1 MFTGIIEEIGQI
13 QAVKHGPAS
22 SRLTIQAAKILSD
35 VQDGDS
41 IAVNGVCLTVTSH
54 SSGYFTADVMHESL
68 RRSALGNL
76 SQGSRVNLERAMAA
90 NGRFGG
96 HIVSGHIDGIG
107 TVREIHEDDIAVWYT
122 ISAAP
127 ALLRYIIEKGSIT
140 IDGIS
145 LTVAKVTAQD
155 FSVSIIPHTAAQ
167 TTLSQRK
174 VGDIVNLENDVIG
187 KYVEKLLRPAEAPTK
202 AETKDTS
209 ITMDFLEK
217 YGF

>member
-1 MFTGIIEEIGQI
+1 MFTGIVEETGFIRSLRLSG
-13 QAVKHGPAS
+13 S
-22 SRLTIQAAKILSD
+22 SGKIAIRAKKVLGGTRI
-35 VQDGDS
+35 GDS
-41 IAVNGVCLTVTSH
+41 IAVNGVCLTVVSLEKD
-54 SSGYFTADVMHESL
+54 GFTADVMAETV
-68 RRSALGNL
+68 RRTNLGDTKI
-76 SQGSRVNLERAMAA
+76 GEKVNLERAMAA

-107 TVREIHEDDIAVWYT
+107 TVCEIREDDIAIWYT

-187 KYVEKLLRPAEAPTK
+187 KYVEKLLRPAEASTK
-202 AETKDTS
+202 PETKDTS
-209 ITMDFLEK
+209 ITMDFLKK